1 MKAEF
6 SVQTPSKNYPLF
18 IRPGLKDLLWIKLLK
33 SAPPGRVFIVVDQ
46 NVEQLHGE
54 ELRKMAADITE
65 DFRTYVLPAGES
77 SKNYEHWKD
86 LTDFLLNNGAR
97 RNTPVF
103 AIGGGVT
110 GDLAGFAAA
119 TVLRGLPLIHI
130 PTTLLAMVDSSIGGK
145 TGINHEMGKNL
156 LGSFYQPD
164 AILINT
170 GFLSTLPRNEWIN
183 GLSEILKYAAIKDE
197 TIFQT
202 CKEIFLEK
210 NHTAGHPLLEELIR
224 KCAKIKADVV
234 AADEKESGLRMI
246 LNFGH
251 TFAHAL
257 ENNAEYK
264 NISHGEAVFIGMVAA
279 TRLSNILGASI
290 DIDVLE
296 KFRYLYEFDPSI
308 GSYQSDDLIRA
319 MYSDKKRM
327 SENLKFVLLQD
338 WADPYVTECREIAL
352 ISDAWSYAL
361 DLIKSN
367 K

>member
-1 MKAEF
+1 MKADF
-6 SVQTPSKNYPLF
+6 SVQTPSRNYPLF
-18 IRPGLKDLLWIKLLK
+18 IRSSVKDFQLNKLLN
-33 SAPPGRVFIVVDQ
+33 SASSERLFIIVDQ
-46 NVEQLHGE
+46 HVEQYHGE
-54 ELRKMAADITE
+54 EIRKMAGGFTD
-65 DFRTYVLPAGES
+65 DLRTYVVPSGES
-77 SKNYEHWKD
+77 SKSYEHWKD

-97 RNTPVF
+97 RNTPVL

-119 TVLRGLPLIHI
+119 TVMRGLPLIHI

-145 TGINHEMGKNL
+145 TGINHTMGKNL

-170 GFLSTLPRNEWIN
+170 GYLSTLPRKEWIN

-197 TIFQT
+197 SIFQT
-202 CKEIFLEK
+202 CEEIFLKES
-210 NHTAGHPLLEELIR
+210 TAVGHSLVEELIR

-251 TFAHAL
+251 TFAHSL
-257 ENNAEYK
+257 ENSAEYK

-279 TRLSNILGASI
+279 TRLSNQLGASI
-290 DIDVLE
+290 EMDVLE
-296 KFRYLYEFDPSI
+296 KFRGLYEFDPSI
-308 GSYQSDDLIRA
+308 GAYQADDLIRA

-327 SENLKFVLLQD
+327 TENLKFVLLQD
-338 WADPYVTECREIAL
+338 WAAPYVKECSETDI
-352 ISDAWSYAL
+352 ISDAWNYAF
-361 DLIKSN
+361 DLIQSSK
-367 K
+367 

>member
-1 MKAEF
+1 MKADF
-6 SVQTPSKNYPLF
+6 SVQTPSRNYPLY
-18 IRPGLKDLLWIKLLK
+18 IRTSLEDLQLKKLLN
-33 SAPPGRVFIVVDQ
+33 SASPERVFIVVDQ
-46 NVEQLHGE
+46 NVEQHHGE
-54 ELRKMAADITE
+54 ELRKMAAGISD
-65 DFRTYVLPAGES
+65 DFRTYIVPSGES
-77 SKNYEHWKD
+77 SKSYEHWKD

-97 RNTPVF
+97 RNTPVY

-170 GFLSTLPRNEWIN
+170 GFLSTLPRKEWIN

-202 CKEIFLEK
+202 CKEIFLQE
-210 NHTAGHPLLEELIR
+210 NDAAGHPLLEELIR

-251 TFAHAL
+251 TFAHSL
-257 ENNAEYK
+257 ENSAEYK

-279 TRLSNILGASI
+279 TRLSNQLGASI
-290 DIDVLE
+290 DMDVLE
-296 KFRYLYEFDPSI
+296 KFRNLYEFDPSI
-308 GSYQSDDLIRA
+308 GSYQPDGLIRA

-338 WADPYVTECREIAL
+338 WADPYVTECSEMAL
-352 ISDAWSYAL
+352 ISDAWDYAF